1 MQSLAAYLLG
11 ALSAS
16 VLWLAILREIG
27 LRQDAE
33 TARLRQELR
42 VADQAREAMRQ
53 RLREAEQ
60 WAPTARRL
68 PSDPDVI
75 RAEIDA
81 LTSRATVFDD
91 LEDESGSYG
100 V

>member
-33 TARLRQELR
+33 TARLR
-42 VADQAREAMRQ
+42 
-53 RLREAEQ
+53 EAEK

-81 LTSRATVFDD
+81 LTSQSTVFDD